1 MFKRGYGDSFGNAM
15 QLHDYV
21 AAVHSAISRQDGQTL
36 AYLVQVSPRGSKG
49 RVLVEGLGPGKVGV
63 PYFPA
68 DN

>member
-1 MFKRGYGDSFGNAM
+1 M

-36 AYLVQVSPRGSKG
+36 AYLLQVSPRGSKG
-49 RVLVEGLGPGKVGV
+49 RVLVEGLGSGKVGV
-63 PYFPA
+63 LHFPV